1 MQVGHYKPC
10 VLLVATLEARPLAVC
25 LVVESGEVSLVARA
39 RGALPARCGWRA
51 CCCGWCGLAGV
62 RLGLHRLPAGPG
74 GVFGAAGVGRALAC
88 RGVLGLCGCRVGV
101 CGQAAGLPGLGGGW
115 GAGRF
120 GRAGGTADG
129 GAGLAALWEIKKF
142 FGGPRCC
149 IPRNEIS

>member
-10 VLLVATLEARPLAVC
+10 VLLDATLEARPLAVC

-51 CCCGWCGLAGV
+51 CCCGGCGLAGV

-101 CGQAAGLPGLGGGW
+101 CGQAAGLPGLGV
-115 GAGRF
+115 

-129 GAGLAALWEIKKF
+129 GVGLAAIWEIRKF
-142 FGGPRCC
+142 FGDPRCC
-149 IPRNEIS
+149 TSRNKIS